1 MTVSWHGAAQVPAAM
16 TNLLILLGLTPE
28 IRTQYRDRLQAR
40 FPDVAMTLVDHHSKV
55 GPHIAAADAL
65 VTFTPMMTAK
75 VLEQADNL
83 KWIQTL
89 GTGVDNLIDQPT
101 LRKDVIVT
109 NVRGIHGPP
118 VSEAALATM
127 LALARNLPG
136 AVRGQD
142 AREWRRWPA
151 QLLHNKTVGI
161 FGVGLIAETLAP
173 MCKAFGMRVVG
184 VSSSPRAVAGFDR
197 MHGRDELT
205 QVVGDFD
212 FFVLLTPL
220 TPATRNSIG
229 AKVLA
234 AMKPS
239 SFLINLARGGVVD
252 ELALVEALRE
262 KRVAGAALDV
272 FNQEPLPADHP
283 FWAMENVIITTHQG
297 GFCDVYMD
305 YALPTVETN
314 MRAFLSG
321 NVGAMINVVEH

>member
-1 MTVSWHGAAQVPAAM
+1 MARRGQVAAAM

-28 IRTQYRDRLQAR
+28 TRTQYRDRLQER

-55 GPHIAAADAL
+55 GPHIAHAEAL
-65 VTFTPMMTAK
+65 ITFTPMMTPK
-75 VLEQADNL
+75 VLEQAPKL

-118 VSEAALATM
+118 VSEAALASM

-184 VSSSPRAVAGFDR
+184 VSSSPRAVAGFDG
-197 MHGRDELT
+197 MHNRDELT
-205 QVVGDFD
+205 QVVGDLD
-212 FFVLLTPL
+212 FLVLLTPL
-220 TPATRNSIG
+220 TPTTRNCID

-239 SFLINLARGGVVD
+239 GFLINLARGGVVD
-252 ELALVEALRE
+252 EAALVEALRD
-262 KRVAGAALDV
+262 KRIAGAALDV

-283 FWAMENVIITTHQG
+283 FWGMENVIITTHQG
-297 GFCDVYMD
+297 GFCDVYID

-314 MRAFLSG
+314 MRAFLKG
-321 NVGAMINVVEH
+321 DLGGMINVVPH